1 MLAMEAPLIAA
12 LNATSPALV
21 SPFRWAI
28 KNSLRNRGDSAVWAS
43 LCRNLCC
50 APGAAKVVRTVSN
63 PLPVLLAIKPATSPI
78 PSSAAPGNIP
88 EAPPKICPVNNAPP
102 ASLAADSGMT
112 FFAML
117 AAKFRGSA
125 ASLATPPPAVPTR
138 PAALPAT

>member
-28 KNSLRNRGDSAVWAS
+28 KASLRIRGDSAVWAS

-63 PLPVLLAIKPATSPI
+63 PLPVLLAMKPAISPI
-78 PSSAAPGNIP
+78 PNWAANGTAPVAAPTS
-88 EAPPKICPVNNAPP
+88 CPVNNALP
-102 ASLAADSGMT
+102 ASPATDSGKT
-112 FFAML
+112 FCATFEANV
-117 AAKFRGSA
+117 RGSA

-138 PAALPAT
+138 PAAFPAT